1 MLPAIS
7 INNLEDI
14 IKTRYEYDEHRI
26 VGIMLARYDIP
37 QVKEIINS
45 SYTYWHKTSRN
56 YFDVFW
62 AGYGEYLPPSEA
74 SASKI
79 ILDFQGNEKRVYY
92 DQDAFISVKEEC
104 NRIFGKSYKDYMQ
117 IVLVDY
123 HHGKLWFDE
132 SLRLDL
138 KDNDESVYNI
148 MEWVISICSY
158 KSCIKEVKSDLN
170 SIKLRRSIRKITLGD
185 VLSGVSIFTGV

>member
-1 MLPAIS
+1 MVQALS
-7 INNLEDI
+7 LKNLEKEI
-14 IKTRYEYDEHRI
+14 ENRYEYDEHRV
-26 VGIMLARYDIP
+26 VGIMLARYEIP
-37 QVKEIINS
+37 HIKEIINS
-45 SYTYWHKTSRN
+45 SYNYWHKTSRN

-62 AGYGEYLPPSEA
+62 AGYGAYLPTSEA

-79 ILDFQGNEKRVYY
+79 ILDFPGNENRVYY
-92 DQDAFISVKEEC
+92 DQDAFISIKEEC

-138 KDNDESVYNI
+138 KDDEESVYNI
-148 MEWVISICSY
+148 MEWVIDTCSY

-170 SIKLRRSIRKITLGD
+170 LVKLKKSIRKITLGD
-185 VLSGVSIFTGV
+185 VLSVVSFFTSK